1 MSITEEIL
9 GKDEF
14 IEEAKVEKQEIVVE
28 KPVEQK
34 EEKPVEEKPTTVPLA
49 VFLEEK
55 SQRRHFQ
62 QLLEGQAEQL
72 NALREKLDNFTAKPV
87 EVPEKDDDPI
97 GFLAHQTTDTKASID
112 ALKAQIAE
120 LSESQK
126 VEQFRSAL
134 VKMETDFATS
144 KTDYWQAVE
153 FLKSA
158 RRQECEEIGYSEKE
172 IQNAISSDYSKLVQ
186 SAVANGKN
194 PAEIAYKLAV
204 SRGFS
209 AKDAKTEVT
218 PGGIKATNESLKKL
232 AQKQLASKSLSGTSS
247 KLQKD
252 DLTTEAAV
260 MADDSEFDALLVG
273 RKNEKNW
280 ERLARG

>member
-9 GKDEF
+9 GEDEF
-14 IEEAKVEKQEIVVE
+14 VEEAKVEKQEIVVE

-72 NALREKLDNFTAKPV
+72 NALREKLDSFTAKPV

-97 GFLAHQTTDTKASID
+97 GFLAHQTTDTKASIE
-112 ALKAQIAE
+112 ALKAQISE
-120 LSESQK
+120 LNESQK

-209 AKDAKTEVT
+209 AKTE
-218 PGGIKATNESLKKL
+218 ATQVDVKVPNESLKKL
-232 AQKQLASKSLSGTSS
+232 AQKQLASKSLSGASA